1 LWVANGLS
9 EAKNEYALARSGIV
23 APSISLSSIGEVT
36 KSTIVGNMPI
46 LNGQIAHSMTKGHMI
61 TISFKP
67 SGAGNPRRE
76 EFTILQELLD
86 SPVRSGADIAELA
99 VERIDIAVIDRLA
112 ALGLKADELL
122 FIIPRRTLTHRR
134 AQHERLSTEESDK
147 AIRLAKIVAQATA
160 VFADHDKAM
169 RWLRNAQAKF
179 GGRTALDMVSTEH
192 GARLVEEALVQIDE
206 GYFA

>member
-1 LWVANGLS
+1 M
-9 EAKNEYALARSGIV
+9 
-23 APSISLSSIGEVT
+23 
-36 KSTIVGNMPI
+36 GNMPI
-46 LNGQIAHSMTKGHMI
+46 INGQIADSMNKGHMI
-61 TISFKP
+61 TIFFKP

-134 AQHERLSTEESDK
+134 AQHERLSREESDK